1 MFKRIDHI
9 EVVSSNPERTL
20 NFYTE
25 ILGFKIQWRFKPEK
39 APQREIV
46 FIDLGGTQ
54 IEMFLDRDALPSSTE
69 QRQVGYRRIG
79 LEVEDLDKAVEYI
92 KAKGVEISSGPVAT
106 RENLKLAEIKDPDGL
121 PIELIQRG

>member
-9 EVVSSNPERTL
+9 EIVSTNPEKTL

-25 ILGFKIQWRFKPEK
+25 ILGFKIQWRFKPEG
-39 APQREIV
+39 ASQAEIV
-46 FIDLGGTQ
+46 FLELGGTL
-54 IEMFLDRDALPSSTE
+54 IEMFLGRNASPASTE
-69 QRQVGYRRIG
+69 QRQAGYRRIG
-79 LEVEDLDKAVEYI
+79 LEVEDMDKTIEYL
-92 KAKGVEISSGPVAT
+92 KAKGVEISSGPRAT